1 MSQAPARVLT
11 VEEAGDRLGVGKR
24 TIYRLIANGDLRV
37 VNVAVRGTR
46 MRVREDDLA
55 AFIDN
60 RTVDAADLADA
71 DVLAAGA

>member
-1 MSQAPARVLT
+1 VLT